1 MDNFHNII
9 NKYINLSKNL
19 NDKRIMKEAI
29 NIIESETVILD
40 DEIEILNEIFKSL
53 KENYT
58 INIIQDPTNLD
69 FCLAIMKQ
77 QLPIIKNSHELTNLL
92 NEIKSSINISN
103 KNTTKLETVV
113 LNFLEASEHIEENEI
128 LLIQN
133 IIRYLNNDWILK
145 PFENQKYLGENIKIS
160 RLVPTYSKKLIK
172 NK

>member
-1 MDNFHNII
+1 MDNFQNII

-19 NDKRIMKEAI
+19 NDKRIMKEAL
-29 NIIESETVILD
+29 NIIESESVILD
-40 DEIEILNEIFKSL
+40 DELEILNEIFKSL
-53 KENYT
+53 KDDYT

-77 QLPIIKNSHELTNLL
+77 PLPIIKNSHELTLLL
-92 NEIKSSINISN
+92 NELKGSISD
-103 KNTTKLETVV
+103 KNTTELENAV

-133 IIRYLNNDWILK
+133 IIRYLNNDCILK

-172 NK
+172 NQ

>member
-1 MDNFHNII
+1 MDNFQNII

-19 NDKRIMKEAI
+19 NDKRIMKEAL
-29 NIIESETVILD
+29 NIIESESVILD
-40 DEIEILNEIFKSL
+40 DELEILNEIFKSL
-53 KENYT
+53 KDDYT

-77 QLPIIKNSHELTNLL
+77 PLPIIKNSHELTLLL
-92 NEIKSSINISN
+92 NELKGSISDE
-103 KNTTKLETVV
+103 NTTELENAV

-172 NK
+172 NQ

>member
-1 MDNFHNII
+1 MDNFQNII

-19 NDKRIMKEAI
+19 NDKRIMKEAL
-29 NIIESETVILD
+29 NIIESESVILD
-40 DEIEILNEIFKSL
+40 DELEILNEIFKSL
-53 KENYT
+53 KDDYT

-77 QLPIIKNSHELTNLL
+77 PLPIIKNSHELTLLL
-92 NEIKSSINISN
+92 NELKGNISD
-103 KNTTKLETVV
+103 KNTTELENAV

-172 NK
+172 NQ